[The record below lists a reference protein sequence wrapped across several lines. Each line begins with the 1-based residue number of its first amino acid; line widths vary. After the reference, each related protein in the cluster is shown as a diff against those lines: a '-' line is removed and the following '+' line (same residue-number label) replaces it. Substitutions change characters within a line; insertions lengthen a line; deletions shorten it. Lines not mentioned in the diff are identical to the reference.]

1 MSEINWN
8 PKQQEAI
15 EKKNTGIVVSAA
27 AGSGKTTVMIE
38 RLSRLLL
45 DENNKIH
52 KTFLRSL
59 LPLKLRQA

>member
-27 AGSGKTTVMIE
+27 AGSGKTTG
-38 RLSRLLL
+38 
-45 DENNKIH
+45 
-52 KTFLRSL
+52 
-59 LPLKLRQA
+59 